1 MRGLFVR
8 SLKEIYRIAPF
19 SLVVQVVCMLV
30 QSILVA
36 ANTWVIS
43 VFLNSVY
50 TENFKTGML
59 YLGIIWGVFIIS

>member
-36 ANTWVIS
+36 ANKWVI
-43 VFLNSVY
+43 
-50 TENFKTGML
+50 
-59 YLGIIWGVFIIS
+59 